1 MIIIERLFD
10 NPAEVLPGKTLLSK
24 LDIFLS
30 EAIVIVV
37 EVFELLLRRLGGSCS
52 LTLLFLAFSTFFTS
66 LYLLRVLFFFVTVL
80 IIFLLGV

>member
-10 NPAEVLPGKTLLSK
+10 NPAEVLSGKTLLSK

-30 EAIVIVV
+30 EAIIIVV
-37 EVFELLLRRLGGSCS
+37 EVFELLLRRLGWGCT

-66 LYLLRVLFFFVTVL
+66 LHLIGVLFFFVTGL
-80 IIFLLGV
+80 IIFLLSI

>member
-10 NPAEVLPGKTLLSK
+10 DPAEVLPGKTLLSK

-37 EVFELLLRRLGGSCS
+37 EVFELLLRRLGWGSS

-66 LYLLRVLFFFVTVL
+66 LFLLRVLFFVTVL
-80 IIFLLGV
+80 IIFLLSV